1 MNKQIIIGLITGLIL
16 TGSLVQ
22 ADIVTDIQAGVSP
35 QQVVQ
40 LALSN
45 KLPPVQIV
53 TQLIDA
59 GVNPIISAV
68 VVARAIPQDAI
79 NVAVAAVATKT
90 KFCQTM
96 KSSEERSNCLDLVS
110 QIAIG
115 IADAV
120 AQIVP
125 DQREAIIQ
133 AVAKSA
139 PETAMVIANFYPDPT
154 NRIAHP
160 AFMRQETTVTTPPP
174 SSLNQT
180 NSCDRRE
187 YCNYRDPRFP
197 DREIFLCCVSQS
209 R

>member
-1 MNKQIIIGLITGLIL
+1 MKRQIIIGLIAGAIL
-16 TGSLVQ
+16 TSSFVQ
-22 ADIVTDIQAGVSP
+22 ADIVTDIRAGVSP

-45 KLPPVQIV
+45 KLASIQIV
-53 TQLIDA
+53 TQLITA

-68 VVARAIPQDAI
+68 VVARAIPHEAI
-79 NVAVAAVATKT
+79 KVAVAAVAAKT

-96 KSSEERSNCLDLVS
+96 KSLEERSDCLDLVS

-125 DQREAIIQ
+125 DQREAIID

-139 PETAMVIANFYPDPT
+139 PETAMIIANFHPDPT
-154 NRIAHP
+154 IRIAHP

-174 SSLNQT
+174 PSLNTT
-180 NSCDRRE
+180 NHCSQNNND
-187 YCNYRDPRFP
+187 
-197 DREIFLCCVSQS
+197 CVSKSQ
-209 R
+209 